1 MSARETSITGV
12 SSISGG
18 GAAEG
23 TGPRSEPVMVAAGR
37 GLVATTA
44 AAGIPVRL
52 IGGVAIW
59 VRASPAARAAL
70 GRDYPD
76 VDLVAHKRQSR
87 ALRAVLEDGGYRPE
101 RVFNATHG
109 ARRLLYHSP
118 DGRWQVDVFLDTFEM
133 SHTLDLGARLEA
145 EPETLPAAE
154 LLLTKLQIAE
164 VNAKDISDTAMLLW
178 DHEPVS
184 GEPSPVAESTGG
196 TGTGNAG
203 TDGPRRL
210 NLAQLTQVCGAD
222 WGLYTTVTDNL
233 TACSSQ
239 LGQIVADEPARGRIQ
254 ARIETVRQALDA
266 APKSLAWRMRA
277 KVGRRVRW
285 YELPEEVTR

>member
-1 MSARETSITGV
+1 MRPRETSITGV
-12 SSISGG
+12 SSTS
-18 GAAEG
+18 ASDATEG

-37 GLVATTA
+37 GLVAMA
-44 AAGIPVRL
+44 ATAGIPVRL

-76 VDLVAHKRQSR
+76 IDLVAHKRQSR
-87 ALRAVLEDGGYRPE
+87 ALRTVLEEGGYQPE

-133 SHTLDLGARLEA
+133 SHTLDLGARLDT
-145 EPETLPAAE
+145 EPETLAATE

-178 DHEPVS
+178 DHEPVP
-184 GEPSPVAESTGG
+184 GA
-196 TGTGNAG
+196 
-203 TDGPRRL
+203 DGPQRL
-210 NLAQLTQVCGAD
+210 NLAQLARVCGAD

-233 TACSSQ
+233 AACSSQ
-239 LGQIVADEPARGRIQ
+239 LGQLVADESARATIQ
-254 ARIETVRQALDA
+254 ARIEIIRKGLDA